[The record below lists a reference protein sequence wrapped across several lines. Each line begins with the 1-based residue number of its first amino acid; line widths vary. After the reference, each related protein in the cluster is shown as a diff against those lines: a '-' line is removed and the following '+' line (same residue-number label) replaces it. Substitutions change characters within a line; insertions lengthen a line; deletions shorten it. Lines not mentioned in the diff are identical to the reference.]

1 MNPKFSPRF
10 FLSLFSGTCS
20 LLFLLFFVAP
30 AYADNEAAST
40 TPPSSRYTELQQS
53 ISNRTDEIKKLEA
66 EILEYQK
73 RLQDVGMQKKTL
85 QSAIQT
91 IDLTRAKLGKD
102 IQLTQKKID
111 QTNDT
116 ILTLGRGIQD
126 KQVHIIKNKS
136 VIAQIINKIS
146 QTDTATLPEVLLGK
160 NTLSE
165 FFQDVAELDRMQAA
179 VGDSVKSLERLKH
192 DLGEQRTT
200 YQSQQKQLLA
210 LNAQLGD
217 QKQLADEQR
226 KDQNNLLAQTKNQ
239 ESNYKKLLAEKAARK
254 KQFEREVEDYE
265 AQLRAEI
272 DPTSFPAPGTKV
284 LAYPLANVR
293 VTQHFGKTIDARR
306 LYSSGTHNGIDFGA
320 APGTR
325 ITAAGDGV
333 VIGQGDTD
341 RVCPGASYGRWVM
354 IRHKNGLATIYSHLE
369 LIKVTQGQSVEV
381 GDLVGYSGST
391 GYATGP
397 HLHFGLFVSSA
408 VSIRDLPSK
417 SCPGAIFHI
426 PVAPL
431 NAYLDPEAYL

>member
-1 MNPKFSPRF
+1 MNPKFF
-10 FLSLFSGTCS
+10 FTFLAAFYSGTCA
-20 LLFLLFFVAP
+20 LLFLFFFTAP
-30 AYADNEAAST
+30 AYADNESASS
-40 TPPSSRYTELQQS
+40 TPPSSRYTELKQS
-53 ISNRTDEIKKLEA
+53 ISSRTEDIKKLEA
-66 EILEYQK
+66 EILEYQQ
-73 RLQDVGMQKKTL
+73 RLQDVGNQKKTL

-126 KQVHIIKNKS
+126 KQVHIIKNKG
-136 VIAQIINKIS
+136 VIAQIIHKIS
-146 QTDTATLPEVLLGK
+146 QADTVTLPEVLLGQ

-165 FFQDVAELDRMQAA
+165 FFQDAAELDRMQAA
-179 VGDSVKSLERLKH
+179 VGDSVKSLERLKQ
-192 DLGEQRTT
+192 DLGTQRTT

-210 LNAQLGD
+210 LNTQLGD

-226 KDQNNLLAQTKNQ
+226 KDQNTLLGQTKNQ

-254 KQFEREVEDYE
+254 KQFEREIDDYE

-272 DPTSFPAPGTKV
+272 DPTSFPPPGTKV

-293 VTQHFGKTIDARR
+293 VTQHFGKTVDARR
-306 LYSSGTHNGIDFGA
+306 LYASGTHNGVDFGA
-320 APGTR
+320 SPGTP
-325 ITAAGDGV
+325 IKAAGDGT

-341 RVCPGASYGRWVM
+341 RVCPGASYGRWIM
-354 IRHKNGLATIYSHLE
+354 IRHQNGLSTIYGHLE
-369 LIKVTQGQSVEV
+369 LIKVTEGQTVQV
-381 GDLVGYSGST
+381 GDIIGYSGST